1 MKNDVFSQD
10 NQSVDNNMPTDNL
23 NTGGVN
29 APKELND
36 NNVGSAPAVEN
47 VVNGD
52 LNSANEAPNN
62 ELVMNREVIGVTNN
76 ENGNLN
82 NLSGEESLPLENNL
96 NNTGD
101 ASNKNRKK
109 LFIIIGIVV
118 GLIILVI
125 IAFFVYIKMGFTAEK
140 YIDDKVEEITAFV
153 DEIFMTNNYNAN
165 NETLMNGELSINSS
179 IEELATL
186 NNLKVNFEV
195 GTSLAKEIVDINF
208 GLANNESDYIAN
220 LYIDNNRMY
229 LDSADIY
236 STPLYMDLEESLF
249 ANINVE
255 KMNLESY
262 KNSIVNFVKYL
273 GLALKESDMSSSISG
288 LSAIYRYEINDSN
301 KEAFA
306 QKMNDLIE
314 QDEKMLEFLEMLGV
328 IDATVSADSL
338 SDMVFE
344 VTVSIPSGDLKG
356 FTLTF
361 DDSVMSLEET
371 VKDKYDF
378 KIDDEVVLKVT
389 VDGDNVN
396 LVNADTNSGT
406 FDITFNTKD
415 YTMKTNFESEG
426 NVISL
431 EITNE
436 SDNVKKVVMVL
447 TSNNETAVVDMKVD
461 LTVET
466 VSNNEIRTSGSFVV
480 SSNGEDIN
488 LDFTLNSQN
497 GTDLVTEKTFTNAK
511 DMNTLSTAEE
521 NEISNNLMNV
531 LESIAPEVTETI
543 GAQQFLTTANY
554 YVATALTNLDN
565 SGNNCVTLADLGIDS
580 AIGKIEYDS
589 FGGGY
594 SISITD
600 GNYMIL
606 NRYTYLEYISS
617 DMIEEYDAS
626 RFTESYYTCLAS

>member
-208 GLANNESDYIAN
+208 GLANAESDYTAN
-220 LYIDNNRMY
+220 LYINNNRMY
-229 LDSADIY
+229 LESLDIY
-236 STPLYMDLEESLF
+236 DVPLYMDLGENPF
-249 ANINVE
+249 ASINVE
-255 KMNLESY
+255 KMNFENY
-262 KNSIVNFVKYL
+262 KNAIINFVKYL
-273 GLALKESDMSSSISG
+273 GIAMKESDMSSSIRG
-288 LSAIYRYEINDSN
+288 LSAIYRYVINDNN

-306 QKMNDLIE
+306 QKMNELIE
-314 QDEKMLEFLEMLGV
+314 QDENMLDFLEMLG
-328 IDATVSADSL
+328 ITDATVSADTL
-338 SDMVFE
+338 SNMVFE
-344 VTVSIPSGDLKG
+344 VTVSIPSGDLKE
-356 FTLTF
+356 FEVTIDNT
-361 DDSVMSLEET
+361 VMRLEET
-371 VKDKYDF
+371 AKDKYDLI
-378 KIDDEVVLKVT
+378 IDEEEVLKVT
-389 VDGDNVN
+389 VNGDNVN
-396 LVNADTNSGT
+396 LVSADKSYGYY
-406 FDITFNTKD
+406 DITFNFKE
-415 YTMKTNFESEG
+415 YTLSADMEVDGDIIN
-426 NVISL
+426 L
-431 EITNE
+431 DITNE
-436 SDNVKKVVMVL
+436 GNDIKNVVL
-447 TSNNETAVVDMKVD
+447 EVNTTDISSNEINMLTN
-461 LTVET
+461 LTVEK
-466 VSNNEIRTSGSFVV
+466 VSDNEIKTSGDINISTNNESINLTLSLNNQNGYDLVEEKSF
-480 SSNGEDIN
+480 NNTKDIN
-488 LDFTLNSQN
+488 TL
-497 GTDLVTEKTFTNAK
+497 TD
-511 DMNTLSTAEE
+511 AEE
-521 NEISNNLMNV
+521 NEITTNLMNILSGIV
-531 LESIAPEVTETI
+531 PEVTE
-543 GAQQFLTTANY
+543 
-554 YVATALTNLDN
+554 
-565 SGNNCVTLADLGIDS
+565 
-580 AIGKIEYDS
+580 
-589 FGGGY
+589 
-594 SISITD
+594 
-600 GNYMIL
+600 
-606 NRYTYLEYISS
+606 
-617 DMIEEYDAS
+617 DM
-626 RFTESYYTCLAS
+626 

>member
-62 ELVMNREVIGVTNN
+62 ELVMNSEVIGVTNN

-153 DEIFMTNNYNAN
+153 DEMFMTNNYNAN

-195 GTSLAKEIVDINF
+195 GTSLAKEIADINF

-249 ANINVE
+249 ASINVE

-314 QDEKMLEFLEMLGV
+314 QDENMLDFLEMLGV

-511 DMNTLSTAEE
+511 DMNTLTTAEE

>member
-314 QDEKMLEFLEMLGV
+314 QDENMLDFLEMLGV

-511 DMNTLSTAEE
+511 DMNTLTTAEE

>member
-249 ANINVE
+249 ASINVE

-314 QDEKMLEFLEMLGV
+314 QDENMLDFLEMLGV

-356 FTLTF
+356 FTLTI

-511 DMNTLSTAEE
+511 DMNTLTTAEE

>member
-1 MKNDVFSQD
+1 MKNDMFSQD

-118 GLIILVI
+118 GLIIFVI

-153 DEIFMTNNYNAN
+153 DEMFMTNNYNAN

-314 QDEKMLEFLEMLGV
+314 QDENMLDFLEMLGV

-356 FTLTF
+356 FTLTI

-497 GTDLVTEKTFTNAK
+497 GTDLVIEKTFTNAK
-511 DMNTLSTAEE
+511 DMNTLTTAEE

>member
-118 GLIILVI
+118 GLIILAI
-125 IAFFVYIKMGFTAEK
+125 IAFFVYIKIGFTAEK
-140 YIDDKVEEITAFV
+140 YIDDKVEEISNFI
-153 DEIFMTNNYNAN
+153 DDMFMTNNYNADAD
-165 NETLMNGELSINSS
+165 TIMNGELSINSS

-314 QDEKMLEFLEMLGV
+314 QDENMLDFLEMLGV

-356 FTLTF
+356 FTLTI

-511 DMNTLSTAEE
+511 DMNTLTTAEE

-543 GAQQFLTTANY
+543 RAQQFLTTANY

>member
-314 QDEKMLEFLEMLGV
+314 QDENMLDFLEMLGV

-356 FTLTF
+356 FTLTI

-511 DMNTLSTAEE
+511 DMNTLTTAEE

-543 GAQQFLTTANY
+543 RAQQFLTTANY

>member
-118 GLIILVI
+118 GLIILAI
-125 IAFFVYIKMGFTAEK
+125 IAFFVYIKIGFTAEK
-140 YIDDKVEEITAFV
+140 YIDDKVEEISNFI
-153 DEIFMTNNYNAN
+153 DDMFMTNNYNADAD
-165 NETLMNGELSINSS
+165 TIMNGELSINSS

-314 QDEKMLEFLEMLGV
+314 QDENMLDFLEMLGV

-344 VTVSIPSGDLKG
+344 VTVSILSGDLKG
-356 FTLTF
+356 FTLTI

-511 DMNTLSTAEE
+511 DMNTLTTAEE

-543 GAQQFLTTANY
+543 RAQQFLTTANY

>member
-249 ANINVE
+249 ASINVE

-314 QDEKMLEFLEMLGV
+314 QDENMLDFLEMLGV

-356 FTLTF
+356 FTLTI

-511 DMNTLSTAEE
+511 DMNTLTTAEE

-543 GAQQFLTTANY
+543 RAQQFLTTANY

>member
-153 DEIFMTNNYNAN
+153 DEMFMTNNYNAN

-208 GLANNESDYIAN
+208 GLANNESNYNAN
-220 LYIDNNRMY
+220 LYINNNRMY
-229 LDSADIY
+229 LDSADLY
-236 STPLYMDLEESLF
+236 STPLYMDLEESPF

-255 KMNLESY
+255 KMNLENY

-314 QDEKMLEFLEMLGV
+314 QDENMLDFLEMLGV

-344 VTVSIPSGDLKG
+344 VTVSILSGDLKG
-356 FTLTF
+356 FTLTI

-511 DMNTLSTAEE
+511 DMNTLTPAEE
-521 NEISNNLMNV
+521 NEISNNLMTV
-531 LESIAPEVTETI
+531 LENIAPEVTETMRV
-543 GAQQFLTTANY
+543 QQFLTTANY

>member
-153 DEIFMTNNYNAN
+153 DEMFMTNNYNAN

-314 QDEKMLEFLEMLGV
+314 QDENMLDFLEMLGV

-356 FTLTF
+356 FTLTI

-436 SDNVKKVVMVL
+436 SDNVKKVEMVL

-511 DMNTLSTAEE
+511 DMNTLTTAEE

>member
-1 MKNDVFSQD
+1 MKSDVFSQD
-10 NQSVDNNMPTDNL
+10 NQSVGNNMPTDNL

-29 APKELND
+29 TPKELND
-36 NNVGSAPAVEN
+36 NNDGSVPAVEN
-47 VVNGD
+47 AASSD
-52 LNSANEAPNN
+52 LNSANEALNSESVIN
-62 ELVMNREVIGVTNN
+62 SEVIGVTNN
-76 ENGNLN
+76 ENENLN
-82 NLSGEESLPLENNL
+82 NLSGEESLPPENNL
-96 NNTGD
+96 NNT
-101 ASNKNRKK
+101 KNRKK
-109 LFIIIGIVV
+109 IFIIIGIVV
-118 GLIILVI
+118 GVIILAI
-125 IAFFVYIKMGFTAEK
+125 IAFFVYIKIGFTAEK
-140 YIDDKVEEITAFV
+140 YIDDKVEEISTFI
-153 DEIFMTNNYNAN
+153 DDMFMTNNYNADAD
-165 NETLMNGELSINSS
+165 TIMNGELSINSS
-179 IEELATL
+179 IAELAAL
-186 NNLKVNFEV
+186 NNLNLNFEV

-208 GLANNESDYIAN
+208 GLANNESNYNAN
-220 LYIDNNRMY
+220 LYINNNRMY
-229 LDSADIY
+229 LDSDDLY
-236 STPLYMDLEESLF
+236 STPLYMDLEESPF

-255 KMNLESY
+255 KMNLENY

-288 LSAIYRYEINDSN
+288 LSAIYRYEINDIN
-301 KEAFA
+301 KKAFA

-314 QDEKMLEFLEMLGV
+314 QDENMLDFLEMLGV
-328 IDATVSADSL
+328 TDATVSADSL

-356 FTLTF
+356 FTLTI
-361 DDSVMSLEET
+361 DDSVMNLVET
-371 VKDKYDF
+371 AKDKYDF

-436 SDNVKKVVMVL
+436 SDKVKNVVIEL
-447 TSNNETAVVDMKVD
+447 TSNNETSVVNMKVD

-511 DMNTLSTAEE
+511 DMNTLTPAEE
-521 NEISNNLMNV
+521 NEISNNLMTV
-531 LESIAPEVTETI
+531 LENIAPEVTETM
-543 GAQQFLTTANY
+543 GAQQFLISAQVYADT
-554 YVATALTNLDN
+554 VSL
-565 SGNNCVTLADLGIDS
+565 SVTPGGCMTFEQLGYNTGMLGKVEPDS
-580 AIGKIEYDS
+580 L
-589 FGGGY
+589 GGY
-594 SISITD
+594 RLSITD
-600 GNYMIL
+600 GEYMVLDKYIFDGNL
-606 NRYTYLEYISS
+606 SAEDVERYDSF
-617 DMIEEYDAS
+617 
-626 RFTESYYTCLAS
+626 RFTEEYYTCLAS

>member
-1 MKNDVFSQD
+1 MKSDVFSQD
-10 NQSVDNNMPTDNL
+10 NQSVGNNMPTDNL

-29 APKELND
+29 TPKELND
-36 NNVGSAPAVEN
+36 NNDGSAPAVEN
-47 VVNGD
+47 AVNSD
-52 LNSANEAPNN
+52 LNSANEALNSESVIN
-62 ELVMNREVIGVTNN
+62 SEVIGVTNN
-76 ENGNLN
+76 GNENLN
-82 NLSGEESLPLENNL
+82 NLSGEESLPPENNS
-96 NNTGD
+96 NNT
-101 ASNKNRKK
+101 KNRKK
-109 LFIIIGIVV
+109 KFIIIGIVV
-118 GLIILVI
+118 GVIILAI
-125 IAFFVYIKMGFTAEK
+125 IAFFVYIKIGFTAEK
-140 YIDDKVEEITAFV
+140 YIDDKVEEISTFI
-153 DEIFMTNNYNAN
+153 DEIFMTNNYDAN

-186 NNLKVNFEV
+186 NNLNLNFEV

-208 GLANNESDYIAN
+208 GLANNESNYNAN
-220 LYIDNNRMY
+220 LYINNNRMY
-229 LDSADIY
+229 LDSADLY
-236 STPLYMDLEESLF
+236 STPLYMDLEESPF

-255 KMNLESY
+255 KMNLENY

-314 QDEKMLEFLEMLGV
+314 QDENMLDFLEMLGV
-328 IDATVSADSL
+328 TDATVSADSL

-356 FTLTF
+356 FTLTI

-371 VKDKYDF
+371 AKDKYDF

-436 SDNVKKVVMVL
+436 SDKVKNVVMEL
-447 TSNNETAVVDMKVD
+447 TSNNETAVVNMKMD

-511 DMNTLSTAEE
+511 DMNTLTPAEE
-521 NEISNNLMNV
+521 NEISNIHFRM
-531 LESIAPEVTETI
+531 
-543 GAQQFLTTANY
+543 
-554 YVATALTNLDN
+554 
-565 SGNNCVTLADLGIDS
+565 
-580 AIGKIEYDS
+580 
-589 FGGGY
+589 
-594 SISITD
+594 
-600 GNYMIL
+600 
-606 NRYTYLEYISS
+606 
-617 DMIEEYDAS
+617 
-626 RFTESYYTCLAS
+626 

>member
-153 DEIFMTNNYNAN
+153 DEMFMTNNYNAN

-208 GLANNESDYIAN
+208 GLANNESNYNAN
-220 LYIDNNRMY
+220 LYINNNRMY
-229 LDSADIY
+229 LDSADLY

-314 QDEKMLEFLEMLGV
+314 QDENMLDFLEMLGV

-344 VTVSIPSGDLKG
+344 VTVSILSGDLKG
-356 FTLTF
+356 FTLTI

-511 DMNTLSTAEE
+511 DMNTLTPAEE

-543 GAQQFLTTANY
+543 RAQQFLTTANY

>member
-1 MKNDVFSQD
+1 MKNDMFSQD

-153 DEIFMTNNYNAN
+153 DEMFMTNNYNAN

-314 QDEKMLEFLEMLGV
+314 QDENMLDFLEMLGV

-356 FTLTF
+356 FTLTI

-511 DMNTLSTAEE
+511 DMNTLTTAEE

>member
-153 DEIFMTNNYNAN
+153 DEMFMTNNYNAN

-314 QDEKMLEFLEMLGV
+314 QDENMLDFLEMLGV

-356 FTLTF
+356 FTLTI

-511 DMNTLSTAEE
+511 DMNTLTTAEE

-543 GAQQFLTTANY
+543 RAQQFLTTANY

>member
-10 NQSVDNNMPTDNL
+10 NQSVDNNVPTDNL

-236 STPLYMDLEESLF
+236 STPLYMDLEESPF

-314 QDEKMLEFLEMLGV
+314 QDENMLDFLEMLGV

-356 FTLTF
+356 FTLTI

-378 KIDDEVVLKVT
+378 KIDDEVVLKVA

-511 DMNTLSTAEE
+511 DMNTLTTAEE

-543 GAQQFLTTANY
+543 GAQQFSTTANY

>member
-153 DEIFMTNNYNAN
+153 DEMFMTNNYNAN

-314 QDEKMLEFLEMLGV
+314 QDENMLDFLEMLGV

-356 FTLTF
+356 FTLTI

-378 KIDDEVVLKVT
+378 KIDDEVVLKVA

-511 DMNTLSTAEE
+511 DMNTLTTAEE

-543 GAQQFLTTANY
+543 GAQQFSTTANY

>member
-36 NNVGSAPAVEN
+36 NNAGSAPAVEN

-314 QDEKMLEFLEMLGV
+314 QDENMLDFLEMLGV

-356 FTLTF
+356 FTLTI

-436 SDNVKKVVMVL
+436 SDNVKKVEMVL

-511 DMNTLSTAEE
+511 DMNTLTTAEE

>member
-153 DEIFMTNNYNAN
+153 DEMFMTNNYNAN

-314 QDEKMLEFLEMLGV
+314 QDENMLDFLEMLGV

-356 FTLTF
+356 FTLTI

-511 DMNTLSTAEE
+511 DMNTLTTAEE

>member
-1 MKNDVFSQD
+1 MKSDVFSQD
-10 NQSVDNNMPTDNL
+10 NQSVGNNMPTDNL

-29 APKELND
+29 TPKELND
-36 NNVGSAPAVEN
+36 NNDGSAPAVEN
-47 VVNGD
+47 AVNSD
-52 LNSANEAPNN
+52 LNSANEALNSESLIN
-62 ELVMNREVIGVTNN
+62 SEVIGVTNN
-76 ENGNLN
+76 ENENLN
-82 NLSGEESLPLENNL
+82 NLSGEESLPPENNL
-96 NNTGD
+96 NNT
-101 ASNKNRKK
+101 KNRKK
-109 LFIIIGIVV
+109 KFIIIGIVV
-118 GLIILVI
+118 GVIILAI
-125 IAFFVYIKMGFTAEK
+125 IVFFVYIKIGFTAEK
-140 YIDDKVEEITAFV
+140 YIDDKVEEISTFI
-153 DEIFMTNNYNAN
+153 DDMFMTNNYNADAD
-165 NETLMNGELSINSS
+165 TIMNGELSINSS
-179 IEELATL
+179 IAELAAL
-186 NNLKVNFEV
+186 NNLNLNFEV

-208 GLANNESDYIAN
+208 GLANNESNYNAN
-220 LYIDNNRMY
+220 LYINNNRMY
-229 LDSADIY
+229 LDSADLY
-236 STPLYMDLEESLF
+236 STPLYMDLEESPF

-255 KMNLESY
+255 KMNLENY

-314 QDEKMLEFLEMLGV
+314 QDENMLDFLEMLGV
-328 IDATVSADSL
+328 TDATVSADSL

-356 FTLTF
+356 FTLTI

-371 VKDKYDF
+371 AKDKYDF

-436 SDNVKKVVMVL
+436 SDKVKNVVMEL
-447 TSNNETAVVDMKVD
+447 TSNNETAVVNMKMD

-511 DMNTLSTAEE
+511 DMNTLTPAEE
-521 NEISNNLMNV
+521 NEI
-531 LESIAPEVTETI
+531 
-543 GAQQFLTTANY
+543 
-554 YVATALTNLDN
+554 
-565 SGNNCVTLADLGIDS
+565 
-580 AIGKIEYDS
+580 
-589 FGGGY
+589 
-594 SISITD
+594 
-600 GNYMIL
+600 
-606 NRYTYLEYISS
+606 
-617 DMIEEYDAS
+617 
-626 RFTESYYTCLAS
+626 

>member
-1 MKNDVFSQD
+1 MNNIDSKEWDAMMLKYKFAKTKLEADLEILLKEYEYKNEYNPVEHIKSRLKSERSILKKLEEKGYEK
-10 NQSVDNNMPTDNL
+10 N
-23 NTGGVN
+23 
-29 APKELND
+29 
-36 NNVGSAPAVEN
+36 VEN
-47 VVNGD
+47 IKKHIHDIVGFRIVCSFLSDVYDIVGIIK
-52 LNSANEAPNN
+52 NSK
-62 ELVMNREVIGVTNN
+62 TF
-76 ENGNLN
+76 
-82 NLSGEESLPLENNL
+82 
-96 NNTGD
+96 
-101 ASNKNRKK
+101 K
-109 LFIIIGIVV
+109 II
-118 GLIILVI
+118 
-125 IAFFVYIKMGFTAEK
+125 
-140 YIDDKVEEITAFV
+140 
-153 DEIFMTNNYNAN
+153 
-165 NETLMNGELSINSS
+165 
-179 IEELATL
+179 
-186 NNLKVNFEV
+186 
-195 GTSLAKEIVDINF
+195 
-208 GLANNESDYIAN
+208 NESDYIAN

-314 QDEKMLEFLEMLGV
+314 QDENMLDFLEMLGV

-344 VTVSIPSGDLKG
+344 VTVSILSGDLKG
-356 FTLTF
+356 FTLTI

-511 DMNTLSTAEE
+511 DMNTLTTAEE

-543 GAQQFLTTANY
+543 RAQQFLTTANY

>member
-10 NQSVDNNMPTDNL
+10 NQSVDNNVPTDNL

-314 QDEKMLEFLEMLGV
+314 QDENMLDFLEMLGV

-356 FTLTF
+356 FTLTI

-378 KIDDEVVLKVT
+378 KIDDEVVLKVA

-511 DMNTLSTAEE
+511 DMNTLTTAEE

-543 GAQQFLTTANY
+543 GAQQFSTTANY

>member
-10 NQSVDNNMPTDNL
+10 NQSVGNNMPTDNL

-29 APKELND
+29 TPKELND
-36 NNVGSAPAVEN
+36 NNDVSAPAVEN
-47 VVNGD
+47 AVNSD
-52 LNSANEAPNN
+52 LNSANEAPSN
-62 ELVMNREVIGVTNN
+62 EPVINSEVIGVTNN
-76 ENGNLN
+76 ENLN
-82 NLSGEESLPLENNL
+82 NLSSEGLLPPENNL
-96 NNTGD
+96 NNT
-101 ASNKNRKK
+101 KNRKK
-109 LFIIIGIVV
+109 IFIIIGIVV
-118 GLIILVI
+118 GVIILAI
-125 IAFFVYIKMGFTAEK
+125 IAFFVYIKIGFTAEK
-140 YIDDKVEEITAFV
+140 YIDDKVEEISNFI
-153 DEIFMTNNYNAN
+153 DDMFMTNNYNADAD
-165 NETLMNGELSINSS
+165 TIMNGELSINSS

-186 NNLKVNFEV
+186 NNLNLNFEV

-208 GLANNESDYIAN
+208 GLANNESNYNAN
-220 LYIDNNRMY
+220 LYINNNRMY
-229 LDSADIY
+229 LDSADLY
-236 STPLYMDLEESLF
+236 STPLYMDLEESPF

-255 KMNLESY
+255 KMNLGNY

-314 QDEKMLEFLEMLGV
+314 QDENMLDFLEMLGV
-328 IDATVSADSL
+328 TDATVSADSL

-356 FTLTF
+356 FTLTI
-361 DDSVMSLEET
+361 DDSVMNLVET
-371 VKDKYDF
+371 AKDKYDF

-389 VDGDNVN
+389 VNGDNVN

-436 SDNVKKVVMVL
+436 SDKVKNVVMEL
-447 TSNNETAVVDMKVD
+447 TSNNETAVVNMKMD

-480 SSNGEDIN
+480 GSNDEDIN

-511 DMNTLSTAEE
+511 DMNTLTPAEE
-521 NEISNNLMNV
+521 NEISNNLMTV
-531 LESIAPEVTETI
+531 LENIAPEVTETM

>member
-1 MKNDVFSQD
+1 MKNDMFSQD

-118 GLIILVI
+118 GLIIFVI

-153 DEIFMTNNYNAN
+153 DEMFMTNNYNAN

-314 QDEKMLEFLEMLGV
+314 QDENMLDFLEMLGV

-356 FTLTF
+356 FTLTI

-511 DMNTLSTAEE
+511 DMNTLTTAEE

>member
-36 NNVGSAPAVEN
+36 NNVGSAPAVES

-249 ANINVE
+249 ASINVE

-314 QDEKMLEFLEMLGV
+314 QDENMLDFLEMLGV

-511 DMNTLSTAEE
+511 DMNTLTTAEE

-543 GAQQFLTTANY
+543 RAQQFLTTANY

>member
-118 GLIILVI
+118 GLIILAI
-125 IAFFVYIKMGFTAEK
+125 IAFFVYIKIGFTAEK
-140 YIDDKVEEITAFV
+140 YIDDKVEEISNFI
-153 DEIFMTNNYNAN
+153 DDMFMTNNYNADAD
-165 NETLMNGELSINSS
+165 TIMNGELSINSS

-314 QDEKMLEFLEMLGV
+314 QDENMLDFLEMLGV

-356 FTLTF
+356 FTLTI

-511 DMNTLSTAEE
+511 DMNTLTTAEE

>member
-314 QDEKMLEFLEMLGV
+314 QDENMLDFLEMLGV

-356 FTLTF
+356 FTLTI

-378 KIDDEVVLKVT
+378 KIDDEVVLKVA

-511 DMNTLSTAEE
+511 DMNTLTTAEE

-543 GAQQFLTTANY
+543 GAQQFSTTANY

>member
-153 DEIFMTNNYNAN
+153 DEMFMTNNYNAN

-262 KNSIVNFVKYL
+262 KNSIVNFVKYI
-273 GLALKESDMSSSISG
+273 GLALKETDMSSSISG

-314 QDEKMLEFLEMLGV
+314 QDENMLDFLEMLGV

-344 VTVSIPSGDLKG
+344 VTVSILSGDLKG
-356 FTLTF
+356 FTLTI

-378 KIDDEVVLKVT
+378 KIDDEVVLKVA

-511 DMNTLSTAEE
+511 DMNTLTTAEE

-543 GAQQFLTTANY
+543 GAQQFSTTANY

>member
-62 ELVMNREVIGVTNN
+62 ELVMNSEVIGVTNN

-153 DEIFMTNNYNAN
+153 DEMFMTNNYNAN

-314 QDEKMLEFLEMLGV
+314 QDENMLDFLEMLGV

-356 FTLTF
+356 FTLTI

-511 DMNTLSTAEE
+511 DMNTLTTAEE

>member
-1 MKNDVFSQD
+1 
-10 NQSVDNNMPTDNL
+10 
-23 NTGGVN
+23 
-29 APKELND
+29 
-36 NNVGSAPAVEN
+36 
-47 VVNGD
+47 
-52 LNSANEAPNN
+52 
-62 ELVMNREVIGVTNN
+62 
-76 ENGNLN
+76 
-82 NLSGEESLPLENNL
+82 
-96 NNTGD
+96 
-101 ASNKNRKK
+101 
-109 LFIIIGIVV
+109 
-118 GLIILVI
+118 
-125 IAFFVYIKMGFTAEK
+125 
-140 YIDDKVEEITAFV
+140 
-153 DEIFMTNNYNAN
+153 
-165 NETLMNGELSINSS
+165 
-179 IEELATL
+179 
-186 NNLKVNFEV
+186 
-195 GTSLAKEIVDINF
+195 
-208 GLANNESDYIAN
+208 
-220 LYIDNNRMY
+220 
-229 LDSADIY
+229 
-236 STPLYMDLEESLF
+236 
-249 ANINVE
+249 
-255 KMNLESY
+255 
-262 KNSIVNFVKYL
+262 
-273 GLALKESDMSSSISG
+273 
-288 LSAIYRYEINDSN
+288 
-301 KEAFA
+301 
-306 QKMNDLIE
+306 MNDLIE
-314 QDEKMLEFLEMLGV
+314 QDENMLDFLEMLGV

-344 VTVSIPSGDLKG
+344 VTVSILSGDLKG
-356 FTLTF
+356 FTLTI

-436 SDNVKKVVMVL
+436 SDKVKNVVMEL
-447 TSNNETAVVDMKVD
+447 TSNNETAVVNMKMD

-511 DMNTLSTAEE
+511 DMNTLTTAEE
-521 NEISNNLMNV
+521 NEISNNLMTV
-531 LESIAPEVTETI
+531 LENIAPEVTETM

>member
-153 DEIFMTNNYNAN
+153 DEMFMTNNYNAN

-314 QDEKMLEFLEMLGV
+314 QDENMLDFLEMLGV

-356 FTLTF
+356 FTLTI

-436 SDNVKKVVMVL
+436 SDNVKKVEMVL

-511 DMNTLSTAEE
+511 DMNTLTTAEE

-543 GAQQFLTTANY
+543 GAQQFSTTANY

-617 DMIEEYDAS
+617 DMIEEYDVS